1 MKRFRKALG
10 IVALALVVSLSLAMP
25 VSAWADETESYG
37 KPDVSGPQSAWYN
50 GQSHHFR
57 STVKDSVSGKDL
69 VEGTDY
75 TRSFGFLRDRGNADD
90 IDTWLETDDSFAS
103 SGFVYERIDFKGNYA
118 GNGSHFVRHNILTLY
133 EFKELDATK
142 VEGEADPTLGA
153 TLSLFVGDPTTLLD
167 LSAFILSREA
177 GEQPGEYAITC
188 TTDPEQIPAAGN
200 NKAKTRTGLGDIV
213 MNDGYTYKMVV
224 GDDICGFNYI
234 RIVPA
239 TLTIVPAYTDVSATI
254 AWKDSGNKEGL
265 RPSAEDYA
273 KLLSLTADGD
283 ASDML
288 PVVVDNGDDT
298 YTVTYTG
305 VRQYAY
311 DGGVRHDVDY
321 KITQA
326 DVDGYTTDN
335 ATVGNEGVITNTH
348 EVKDGSDHDSGDKP
362 KDESGDKAKDDSGN
376 KPEEQQVASNDEL
389 AKTGDQTP
397 SALVALALGASALGI
412 AVVAKRRSKR

>member
-25 VSAWADETESYG
+25 VSAWADEAESYG

-75 TRSFGFLRDRGNADD
+75 TRSFGFLRDRGNADR
-90 IDTWLETDDSFAS
+90 IDTWLATDDSFVG

-118 GNGSHFVRHNILTLY
+118 GNGSYFVRHNILTLY

-167 LSAFILSREA
+167 LSAFSLSREA
-177 GEQPGEYAITC
+177 GEQPGKYAITY
-188 TTDPEQIPAAGN
+188 TTDPEQIPAAYTSNSAG
-200 NKAKTRTGLGDIV
+200 TRTGLDDANLG
-213 MNDGYTYKMVV
+213 DGYIYKMVV
-224 GDDICGFNYI
+224 GDDICGYNYI

-239 TLTIVPAYTDVSATI
+239 TLTIIPAYTDVSATI
-254 AWKDSGNKEGL
+254 VWNDSSNKDGL

-273 KLLSLTADGD
+273 KLLSLTADGV

-288 PVVVDNGDDT
+288 PAVVDNGDDT

-311 DGGVRHDVDY
+311 DDNGERRHDVDY

-348 EVKDGSDHDSGDKP
+348 EVAAPQPEPQLQPQSQPQPQLQPG
-362 KDESGDKAKDDSGN
+362 
-376 KPEEQQVASNDEL
+376 EEQVATEL
-389 AKTGDQTP
+389 AETGDQTP

>member
-10 IVALALVVSLSLAMP
+10 IVALALVASLALAMP

-37 KPDVSGPQSAWYN
+37 KPDVSGPQSAWYD

-254 AWKDSGNKEGL
+254 AWKDSSNKDGL

-273 KLLSLTADGD
+273 KLLSLTADGV

-288 PVVVDNGDDT
+288 PAVVDNGDDT

-311 DGGVRHDVDY
+311 VDNDERYDVDY

-348 EVKDGSDHDSGDKP
+348 EVAAPQPEPQPQPQLQPQPG
-362 KDESGDKAKDDSGN
+362 
-376 KPEEQQVASNDEL
+376 EEQVATEL
-389 AKTGDQTP
+389 AETGDQTP
-397 SALVALALGASALGI
+397 SALVALALGVSALGI

>member
-25 VSAWADETESYG
+25 VSAWADEAESYG
-37 KPDVSGPQSAWYN
+37 KPNVSGPQSAWYD

-57 STVKDSVSGKDL
+57 STVTDSVSGKDL
-69 VEGTDY
+69 VEGEDY
-75 TRSFGFLRDRGNADD
+75 TRSFGFIRDRGNADN
-90 IDTWLETDDSFAS
+90 IDTWLPTDDSMVS
-103 SGFVYERIDFKGNYA
+103 SGFVWERIDFKGNYT
-118 GNGSHFVRHNILTLY
+118 GNGSYFVRHNIMTLY
-133 EFKELDATK
+133 EFKELGVTK

-167 LSAFILSREA
+167 LSAFSLSREA
-177 GEQPGEYAITC
+177 GEQPGEYAITY
-188 TTDPEQIPAAGN
+188 TTDPEQLPEAYTSNSAG
-200 NKAKTRTGLGDIV
+200 TRTGLGDV
-213 MNDGYTYKMVV
+213 DLGDGYIYKMVV
-224 GDDICGFNYI
+224 GDDICGYNYI

-254 AWKDSGNKEGL
+254 TWKDSSDKDGL

-273 KLLSLTADGD
+273 KLLSLTADGV

-288 PVVVDNGDDT
+288 PAVVDNGDDT

-311 DGGVRHDVDY
+311 DDNGERYDVDY

-348 EVKDGSDHDSGDKP
+348 EVKADSAGGSE
-362 KDESGDKAKDDSGN
+362 DESDDKSNDDSGN
-376 KPEEQQVASNDEL
+376 KPEEKQVASNDEL

-412 AVVAKRRSKR
+412 AIVAKRRSKR

>member
-25 VSAWADETESYG
+25 VSAWADEPESYG
-37 KPDVSGPQSAWYN
+37 KPVVSDSQSAWYN

-57 STVKDSVSGKDL
+57 STVKDPVSGNDL
-69 VEGTDY
+69 VEGEDY
-75 TRSFGFLRDRGNADD
+75 TRSFGFLRDRGNEKD
-90 IDTWLETDDSFAS
+90 IDTWLPTDDSMVS
-103 SGFVYERIDFKGNYA
+103 SGFVWEKIDFKGNYERYA
-118 GNGSHFVRHNILTLY
+118 SHSVRHNILTLY
-133 EFKELDATK
+133 EFKELNATK

-153 TLSLFVGDPTTLLD
+153 TLSLVVGDPTTLLD
-167 LSAFILSREA
+167 LSAFSLSREA
-177 GEQPGEYAITC
+177 GEQPGEYAITY
-188 TTDPEQIPAAGN
+188 TTDPEQIPAAYTPN
-200 NKAKTRTGLGDIV
+200 SAKTRTGLGDTK
-213 MNDGYTYKMVV
+213 MSDGYTYEMVV

-254 AWKDSGNKEGL
+254 AWKDSGNKDGL

-273 KLLSLTADGD
+273 KLLSLTADGV

-288 PVVVDNGDDT
+288 PAVVDNGDDT

-311 DGGVRHDVDY
+311 DDSGERYDVDY
-321 KITQA
+321 EITQA
-326 DVDGYTTDN
+326 DVDANTTDN

-348 EVKDGSDHDSGDKP
+348 EVKADSAGESEDKSDDRS
-362 KDESGDKAKDDSGN
+362 KDDSGN

>member
-25 VSAWADETESYG
+25 VSAWADEAESYG

-69 VEGTDY
+69 VEGEDY
-75 TRSFGFLRDRGNADD
+75 TRSFGFIRDRGNADN
-90 IDTWLETDDSFAS
+90 IDTWLPTDDSMES
-103 SGFVYERIDFKGNYA
+103 SGFVWERIDFKGNYT
-118 GNGSHFVRHNILTLY
+118 GNGSYFVRHNIMTLY
-133 EFKELDATK
+133 EFEELSVTK

-153 TLSLFVGDPTTLLD
+153 TLSLFVGDPTTPLD
-167 LSAFILSREA
+167 LSAFNLSREA
-177 GEQPGEYAITC
+177 GEQPGEYAITY
-188 TTDPEQIPAAGN
+188 TTDPEQLPEAYTSNSKG
-200 NKAKTRTGLGDIV
+200 TRTGLGDV
-213 MNDGYTYKMVV
+213 DLGDGYIYKMVV

-254 AWKDSGNKEGL
+254 TWKDSSDKDGL

-273 KLLSLTADGD
+273 KLLSLTADGV

-311 DGGVRHDVDY
+311 DDNGERYDVDY

-348 EVKDGSDHDSGDKP
+348 EVKADPAG
-362 KDESGDKAKDDSGN
+362 ESGDESDGKTKDDSGN
-376 KPEEQQVASNDEL
+376 KPEANQVASNDEL

-397 SALVALALGASALGI
+397 NALVALALGASALGI

>member
-1 MKRFRKALG
+1 M
-10 IVALALVVSLSLAMP
+10 ALALVASLALAMP

-37 KPDVSGPQSAWYN
+37 KPDVSGPQSAWYD

-75 TRSFGFLRDRGNADD
+75 TRSFGFLRDRGSADD

-142 VEGEADPTLGA
+142 VEGEADPTWGA

-177 GEQPGEYAITC
+177 GEQPGEYAITY
-188 TTDPEQIPAAGN
+188 TTDPEQIPAAGD
-200 NKAKTRTGLGDIV
+200 NKAKTRTGLGDADLG
-213 MNDGYTYKMVV
+213 DGYIYKMVV

-254 AWKDSGNKEGL
+254 AWKDSSNKEGL

-273 KLLSLTADGD
+273 KLLSLTSDGV

-288 PVVVDNGDDT
+288 PAVVDNGDDT
-298 YTVTYTG
+298 YTVTYAG

-311 DGGVRHDVDY
+311 DDNGERYDVDY

-348 EVKDGSDHDSGDKP
+348 EVAAPQPEPQPQPQPQPQPG
-362 KDESGDKAKDDSGN
+362 
-376 KPEEQQVASNDEL
+376 EEQVATEL
-389 AKTGDQTP
+389 AETGDQTP
-397 SALVALALGASALGI
+397 SALVALALGVSALGI

>member
-25 VSAWADETESYG
+25 VSAWADEPESYG
-37 KPDVSGPQSAWYN
+37 KPVVSDPQSAWYN

-57 STVKDSVSGKDL
+57 STVKDPVSGNDL

-75 TRSFGFLRDRGNADD
+75 TRSFGFLRDRGNADR
-90 IDTWLETDDSFAS
+90 IDTWLATDDSFVG

-118 GNGSHFVRHNILTLY
+118 GNGSYFVRHNILTLY
-133 EFKELDATK
+133 EFKEMDVTK

-167 LSAFILSREA
+167 LSAFSLSREA
-177 GEQPGEYAITC
+177 GEQPGKYAITY
-188 TTDPEQIPAAGN
+188 TTDPEQIPAAYTSNSAG
-200 NKAKTRTGLGDIV
+200 TRTGLDDANLG
-213 MNDGYTYKMVV
+213 DGYIYKMVV
-224 GDDICGFNYI
+224 GDDICGYNYI

-239 TLTIVPAYTDVSATI
+239 TLTIIPAYTDVSATI
-254 AWKDSGNKEGL
+254 VWNDSSNKDGL

-273 KLLSLTADGD
+273 KLLSLTADGA

-288 PVVVDNGDDT
+288 PAVVDNGDDT

-311 DGGVRHDVDY
+311 DNGERHDVDY

-326 DVDGYTTDN
+326 DVSGYTTDN
-335 ATVGNEGVITNTH
+335 ATVGNEGVITNKY
-348 EVKDGSDHDSGDKP
+348 EVKADSAGESEDKSDDRS
-362 KDESGDKAKDDSGN
+362 KDDSGN

-389 AKTGDQTP
+389 AETGDQTP

>member
-25 VSAWADETESYG
+25 VSAWADEAESYG
-37 KPDVSGPQSAWYN
+37 KPDVSGPQSAWYD

-69 VEGTDY
+69 EEGTDY
-75 TRSFGFLRDRGNADD
+75 TRSFGFIRDRGNADN
-90 IDTWLETDDSFAS
+90 IDTWLPTDDSMVG
-103 SGFVYERIDFKGNYA
+103 SGFVWERIDFKGNYT
-118 GNGSHFVRHNILTLY
+118 GNGSYFVRHNIMTLY
-133 EFKELDATK
+133 EFKELSVTK

-167 LSAFILSREA
+167 LSAFSLSRKA
-177 GEQPGEYAITC
+177 GEQPGEYAITY
-188 TTDPEQIPAAGN
+188 TTDPEQLPEAYTS
-200 NKAKTRTGLGDIV
+200 NKAGTRTGLGDV
-213 MNDGYTYKMVV
+213 DLGDGYIYKMVV
-224 GDDICGFNYI
+224 GDDICGYSYI
-234 RIVPA
+234 RIVPG

-254 AWKDSGNKEGL
+254 TWKDSSDKDGL

-273 KLLSLTADGD
+273 KLLSLTADGV
-283 ASDML
+283 ASDIL
-288 PVVVDNGDDT
+288 PAVVDNGDDT

-311 DGGVRHDVDY
+311 DDNGERYDVDY

-348 EVKDGSDHDSGDKP
+348 EVKADPAG
-362 KDESGDKAKDDSGN
+362 ESGDESDGKTKDDSGN
-376 KPEEQQVASNDEL
+376 KPEANQVASNDEL

-397 SALVALALGASALGI
+397 NALVTLALGASALGI

>member
-25 VSAWADETESYG
+25 VSAWADEAESYG

-69 VEGTDY
+69 VEGEDY
-75 TRSFGFLRDRGNADD
+75 TRSFGFIRDRGNAGN
-90 IDTWLETDDSFAS
+90 IDTWLPTDDSMES
-103 SGFVYERIDFKGNYA
+103 SGFVWERIDFKGNYT
-118 GNGSHFVRHNILTLY
+118 GNGSYFVRHNIMTLY
-133 EFKELDATK
+133 EFEELSVTK

-153 TLSLFVGDPTTLLD
+153 TLSLFVGDPTTPLD
-167 LSAFILSREA
+167 LSAFNLSREA
-177 GEQPGEYAITC
+177 GEQPGEYAITY
-188 TTDPEQIPAAGN
+188 TTDPEQLPEAYTSNSKG
-200 NKAKTRTGLGDIV
+200 TRTGLGDV
-213 MNDGYTYKMVV
+213 DLGDGYIYKMVV
-224 GDDICGFNYI
+224 GDDICGYNYI
-234 RIVPA
+234 RIVPG

-254 AWKDSGNKEGL
+254 AWKDSSDKDGL

-273 KLLSLTADGD
+273 KLLSLTADGV
-283 ASDML
+283 ASDIL

-311 DGGVRHDVDY
+311 DDNGERYDVDY

-348 EVKDGSDHDSGDKP
+348 EVKADPAG
-362 KDESGDKAKDDSGN
+362 ESGDESDGKTKDDSGK
-376 KPEEQQVASNDEL
+376 KPEANQVASNDEL

-397 SALVALALGASALGI
+397 NALVALALGASALGI
-412 AVVAKRRSKR
+412 AIVAKRRSKR

>member
-25 VSAWADETESYG
+25 VSAWADEAESYG

-69 VEGTDY
+69 VEGEDY
-75 TRSFGFLRDRGNADD
+75 TRSFGFIRDRGNADN
-90 IDTWLETDDSFAS
+90 IDTWLPTDDSMVG
-103 SGFVYERIDFKGNYA
+103 SGFVWERIDFKGNYT
-118 GNGSHFVRHNILTLY
+118 GNGSYFVRHNIMTLY
-133 EFKELDATK
+133 EFKELSVTK

-167 LSAFILSREA
+167 LSAFSLSRKA
-177 GEQPGEYAITC
+177 GEQPGEYAITY
-188 TTDPEQIPAAGN
+188 TTDPEQLPEAYTSNRAG
-200 NKAKTRTGLGDIV
+200 TRTGLGDV
-213 MNDGYTYKMVV
+213 DLGDGYIYKMVV

-239 TLTIVPAYTDVSATI
+239 TLTIVPAYTDISATI
-254 AWKDSGNKEGL
+254 AWKDSGNKDGL

-273 KLLSLTADGD
+273 KLLSLTADGV
-283 ASDML
+283 ASDIQ
-288 PVVVDNGDDT
+288 PAVVDNGDDT
-298 YTVTYTG
+298 YAVTYTG

-311 DGGVRHDVDY
+311 DDNGERYDVDY

-348 EVKDGSDHDSGDKP
+348 EVKADPAGESE
-362 KDESGDKAKDDSGN
+362 DESDDKTKDDSGN
-376 KPEEQQVASNDEL
+376 KPEANQVASDADL

-412 AVVAKRRSKR
+412 AIVAKRRSKR

>member
-25 VSAWADETESYG
+25 VSAWADEAESYG
-37 KPDVSGPQSAWYN
+37 EPKVSEPQSAWYN

-69 VEGTDY
+69 VEGKDY
-75 TRSFGFLRDRGNADD
+75 TRSFCFMSDRGNPDNN
-90 IDTWLETDDSFAS
+90 DTWLPNDDSLVS
-103 SGFVYERIDFKGNYA
+103 SGFVWERIDFKGNYA
-118 GNGSHFVRHNILTLY
+118 GSHLVRHNILTLY
-133 EFKELDATK
+133 EFKELNATK
-142 VEGEADPTLGA
+142 VEGEADPILEA
-153 TLSLFVGDPTTLLD
+153 TLSLFVGNPTTLLD
-167 LSAFILSREA
+167 LSAFSLSREA
-177 GEQPGEYAITC
+177 GEQPGEYAITY
-188 TTDPEQIPAAGN
+188 TTDPEQIPEKSNRANTRAGV
-200 NKAKTRTGLGDIV
+200 GDVDLGD
-213 MNDGYTYKMVV
+213 GYIYKIVV

-239 TLTIVPAYTDVSATI
+239 TLTIVPAYTDLSATI
-254 AWKDSGNKEGL
+254 AWKDSSNKDGL

-273 KLLSLTADGD
+273 KLLSLTADGV

-288 PVVVDNGDDT
+288 PAVVDNGDDT

-311 DGGVRHDVDY
+311 DDNGERYDVDY

-326 DVDGYTTDN
+326 DVDGYTVDN
-335 ATVGNEGVITNTH
+335 ATVGNGGVITNTH
-348 EVKDGSDHDSGDKP
+348 EVKADSAGESEDKSDDK
-362 KDESGDKAKDDSGN
+362 SKDDSGN
-376 KPEEQQVASNDEL
+376 KSEEEQVAIEL
-389 AKTGDQTP
+389 AETGDKTP

-412 AVVAKRRSKR
+412 AIVAKRRSKR

>member
-25 VSAWADETESYG
+25 VSAWADEAESYG
-37 KPDVSGPQSAWYN
+37 KPNVSGPQSAWYN

-75 TRSFGFLRDRGNADD
+75 TRSFGFLRDRGNADG

-133 EFKELDATK
+133 EFKELNATK

-153 TLSLFVGDPTTLLD
+153 TLSLIVGDPTTQLD
-167 LSAFILSREA
+167 LAAFSLSREA
-177 GEQPGEYAITC
+177 GEQPGEYAITY
-188 TTDPEQIPAAGN
+188 TTDPEQIPGAYTSNSAG
-200 NKAKTRTGLGDIV
+200 TRTGLGDV
-213 MNDGYTYKMVV
+213 EMGDGYIYKTVV
-224 GDDICGFNYI
+224 GDDICGYSYI

-254 AWKDSGNKEGL
+254 AWKDSSNKDGL

-273 KLLSLTADGD
+273 KLLSLTADGA

-288 PVVVDNGDDT
+288 PAVVDNGDDT

-305 VRQYAY
+305 VRKYAY
-311 DGGVRHDVDY
+311 DDNGERYDVDY

-348 EVKDGSDHDSGDKP
+348 EVKDDSGSAS
-362 KDESGDKAKDDSGN
+362 KDESDDKSKADSGN
-376 KPEEQQVASNDEL
+376 KPEGEQAATEL
-389 AKTGDQTP
+389 AVTGDKTP
-397 SALVALALGASALGI
+397 SALVALALGASALGV

>member
-1 MKRFRKALG
+1 MKGFRKTLG
-10 IVALALVVSLSLAMP
+10 IVALALIVSLTLAMP
-25 VSAWADETESYG
+25 VGAWADEEASFG
-37 KPDVSGPQSAWYN
+37 KPEVSGPQSAWYN

-57 STVKDSVSGKDL
+57 STVKDGGKDL

-75 TRSFGFLRDRGNADD
+75 TRSFCFKSDRGNTGDG
-90 IDTWLETDDSFAS
+90 DTWLATDDGMVS
-103 SGFVYERIDFKGNYA
+103 SGFVWEKIDFIGNYL
-118 GNGSHFVRHNILTLY
+118 GNGSYFVRHNILTLY
-133 EFKELDATK
+133 EFEELNATK
-142 VEGEADPTLGA
+142 VEGEADPILGA
-153 TLSLFVGDPTTLLD
+153 SLRLIVGDPATQLD
-167 LSAFILSREA
+167 LAAFSLSRVA
-177 GEQPGEYAITC
+177 GEQPGEYAITY
-188 TTDPEQIPAAGN
+188 TTDPEQLPEAYTSNSAG
-200 NKAKTRTGLGDIV
+200 TRTGLGDV
-213 MNDGYTYKMVV
+213 DLGDGYIYKMAV
-224 GDDICGFNYI
+224 GDDICGYNYI

-254 AWKDSGNKEGL
+254 AWKDSSDKDGL

-273 KLLSLTADGD
+273 KLLSLTADGV

-288 PVVVDNGDDT
+288 PAVVDNGDDT

-311 DGGVRHDVDY
+311 DDNGERYDVDY

-348 EVKDGSDHDSGDKP
+348 EVKVAP
-362 KDESGDKAKDDSGN
+362 QPE
-376 KPEEQQVASNDEL
+376 PQPQPQPQPEEEQQVATEL
-389 AKTGDQTP
+389 AETGDQTP

-412 AVVAKRRSKR
+412 AIVAKRRSKR

>member
-1 MKRFRKALG
+1 MKGFRKTLG
-10 IVALALVVSLSLAMP
+10 IVALALIVSLTLAMP

-37 KPDVSGPQSAWYN
+37 TPEVSGPQSAWYD

-57 STVKDSVSGKDL
+57 STVKDGGKDL
-69 VEGTDY
+69 VEGTDFN
-75 TRSFGFLRDRGNADD
+75 RSFCFKSDRGDTGAG
-90 IDTWLETDDSFAS
+90 DTWLATDDSMVS
-103 SGFVYERIDFKGNYA
+103 SGFVWERIDFIGNYA

-133 EFKELDATK
+133 EFMEQDATK

-153 TLSLFVGDPTTLLD
+153 TLSLIVGDPTTPLD
-167 LSAFILSREA
+167 LSAFSLSRKA
-177 GEQPGEYAITC
+177 GEQPGEYAITY
-188 TTDPEQIPAAGN
+188 TTDSEQIPEAYTSN
-200 NKAKTRTGLGDIV
+200 SAKTRTGLGDVV
-213 MNDGYTYKMVV
+213 MSDGYTYKMVV
-224 GDDICGFNYI
+224 GDDICGYNYI

-254 AWKDSGNKEGL
+254 AWKDSSNKDGL

-273 KLLSLTADGD
+273 KLLSLTADGV

-288 PVVVDNGDDT
+288 PAVVDNGDDT

-311 DGGVRHDVDY
+311 DDNGERHDVDY

-326 DVDGYTTDN
+326 GIENYTTDN

-348 EVKDGSDHDSGDKP
+348 EVKADSAGESEDKSDDRS
-362 KDESGDKAKDDSGN
+362 KDDSGN
-376 KPEEQQVASNDEL
+376 KPEEKQVASNDEL

-397 SALVALALGASALGI
+397 SALVALAMGASALGI
-412 AVVAKRRSKR
+412 AIVAKRRSKR

>member
-1 MKRFRKALG
+1 MGRRDGEL
-10 IVALALVVSLSLAMP
+10 
-25 VSAWADETESYG
+25 W
-37 KPDVSGPQSAWYN
+37 KPDVSGPQSAWYD

-75 TRSFGFLRDRGNADD
+75 TRSFGFLRDRGNAED

-348 EVKDGSDHDSGDKP
+348 EVKDGSDNDSGDKP

>member
-25 VSAWADETESYG
+25 VSAWADEAVSYG

-69 VEGTDY
+69 VEGEDY
-75 TRSFGFLRDRGNADD
+75 TRSFSFTSDRRDSVAC
-90 IDTWLETDDSFAS
+90 DTWLATDDSMVS
-103 SGFVYERIDFKGNYA
+103 SGFVWEKIDFKDNYA
-118 GNGSHFVRHNILTLY
+118 RYGSYSVRHNVLTLY
-133 EFKELDATK
+133 EFKEFNATK
-142 VEGEADPTLGA
+142 VEGEADPTLEA

-167 LSAFILSREA
+167 LSAFSLSREA
-177 GEQPGEYAITC
+177 GEQPGEYAITY
-188 TTDPEQIPAAGN
+188 TTDPEQIPAAYKHN
-200 NKAKTRTGLGDIV
+200 SAKTRTGLGDV
-213 MNDGYTYKMVV
+213 DLGDGYISKSVV

-254 AWKDSGNKEGL
+254 AWKDSGNKDGL

-273 KLLSLTADGD
+273 KLLSLTADGV
-283 ASDML
+283 ASDTL
-288 PVVVDNGDDT
+288 PAVVDNGDDT

-311 DGGVRHDVDY
+311 DDNGERYDVNY

-335 ATVGNEGVITNTH
+335 ATVGNEGIITNTH
-348 EVKDGSDHDSGDKP
+348 EVKADSAGESDDK
-362 KDESGDKAKDDSGN
+362 SKADSGN
-376 KPEEQQVASNDEL
+376 KPEEKQVASNDEL
-389 AKTGDQTP
+389 AKTGDQIP
-397 SALVALALGASALGI
+397 SALVVLALGASALGI

>member
-25 VSAWADETESYG
+25 VSAWADEAESYG

-69 VEGTDY
+69 VEGTDF
-75 TRSFGFLRDRGNADD
+75 TRSFGFISDRGNADG
-90 IDTWLETDDSFAS
+90 INTWLATDDSMVS
-103 SGFVYERIDFKGNYA
+103 PGFVWEKIDFKGNYA

-167 LSAFILSREA
+167 LSAFSLSRKA
-177 GEQPGEYAITC
+177 GEQPGEYAITY
-188 TTDPEQIPAAGN
+188 TTDPEQIPEAYTSNSAG
-200 NKAKTRTGLGDIV
+200 TRTGLGDV
-213 MNDGYTYKMVV
+213 DLGDGYISKMVV
-224 GDDICGFNYI
+224 GDDICGYNYI

-239 TLTIVPAYTDVSATI
+239 TLTIVPAYTDISATI
-254 AWKDSGNKEGL
+254 AWKDSSNKEGL

-273 KLLSLTADGD
+273 KLLSLTADGA

-311 DGGVRHDVDY
+311 DDNGERHDVDY

-326 DVDGYTTDN
+326 DVSGYTTDN

-348 EVKDGSDHDSGDKP
+348 EPKDDSGNASKGDP
-362 KDESGDKAKDDSGN
+362 GDKSKDDSGN
-376 KPEEQQVASNDEL
+376 KPEAEQVASETEL
-389 AKTGDQTP
+389 AETR
-397 SALVALALGASALGI
+397 SEE
-412 AVVAKRRSKR
+412 RRVGKECRSRWSPYH

>member
-1 MKRFRKALG
+1 MKRFRKTLG
-10 IVALALVVSLSLAMP
+10 VIALALMVSLSLAMP
-25 VSAWADETESYG
+25 VSAWADEAESYG

-75 TRSFGFLRDRGNADD
+75 TRFFCFKSDRDNPGAG
-90 IDTWLETDDSFAS
+90 DTWLATDDGMAS
-103 SGFVYERIDFKGNYA
+103 SGFVWEEIDFIGNYS
-118 GNGSHFVRHNILTLY
+118 GNGSNIVRHNIMTLY
-133 EFKELDATK
+133 EFKELSVTK

-153 TLSLFVGDPTTLLD
+153 TLSLFVGDPTTLID
-167 LSAFILSREA
+167 LSAFSLSRKA
-177 GEQPGEYAITC
+177 GEQPGEYAITY
-188 TTDPEQIPAAGN
+188 TTDPEQLPEAYTSN
-200 NKAKTRTGLGDIV
+200 SAKTRTGLGDV
-213 MNDGYTYKMVV
+213 DLGDGYIYKMVV
-224 GDDICGFNYI
+224 GDDICGYNYI

-254 AWKDSGNKEGL
+254 TWKDSSDKDGL

-273 KLLSLTADGD
+273 KLLSLTADGV
-283 ASDML
+283 ASDIL

-311 DGGVRHDVDY
+311 DDNGERYDVDY

-348 EVKDGSDHDSGDKP
+348 EVKADPAG
-362 KDESGDKAKDDSGN
+362 ESGDESDGKTKDDSGN
-376 KPEEQQVASNDEL
+376 KPEANQVASNDEL

-397 SALVALALGASALGI
+397 NALVALALGASALGI

>member
-10 IVALALVVSLSLAMP
+10 IVALALVVSLSLAMS
-25 VSAWADETESYG
+25 VSAWADESESYG

-69 VEGTDY
+69 VEGEDY
-75 TRSFGFLRDRGNADD
+75 TRSFGFISDRGNADN
-90 IDTWLETDDSFAS
+90 IDTWLPTDDSLVS

-118 GNGSHFVRHNILTLY
+118 GNGSYFVRHNIMTLY
-133 EFKELDATK
+133 EFKELSVTK

-153 TLSLFVGDPTTLLD
+153 TLSLFVGNPTTLLD
-167 LSAFILSREA
+167 LSAFSLSREA
-177 GEQPGEYAITC
+177 GEQPGEYAITY
-188 TTDPEQIPAAGN
+188 TTDPEQLPEAYASN
-200 NKAKTRTGLGDIV
+200 SAKTRTGLGDV
-213 MNDGYTYKMVV
+213 DLGDGYIYKMVV
-224 GDDICGFNYI
+224 GDDICGYNYI

-239 TLTIVPAYTDVSATI
+239 TLTIVPAYTDVSATV
-254 AWKDSGNKEGL
+254 AWKDSSNKEGL

-273 KLLSLTADGD
+273 KLLSLTADGV

-288 PVVVDNGDDT
+288 PTVVDNGDDT

-311 DGGVRHDVDY
+311 DDNGERYDVDY

-326 DVDGYTTDN
+326 DVDGYTVDN

-348 EVKDGSDHDSGDKP
+348 EVKADSGNAS
-362 KDESGDKAKDDSGN
+362 KDESGDKPQK
-376 KPEEQQVASNDEL
+376 EQVTTEL
-389 AKTGDQTP
+389 AKTGDQTL
-397 SALVALALGASALGI
+397 SALVALALGASALGV
-412 AVVAKRRSKR
+412 AAVAKRRSKR

>member
-25 VSAWADETESYG
+25 VSAWADEAESYG

-69 VEGTDY
+69 VEGEDFV
-75 TRSFGFLRDRGNADD
+75 RSYYFMTDRGNLNGSEE
-90 IDTWLETDDSFAS
+90 WLDSDSGMAS
-103 SGFVYERIDFKGNYA
+103 SGFVQER
-118 GNGSHFVRHNILTLY
+118 
-133 EFKELDATK
+133 
-142 VEGEADPTLGA
+142 
-153 TLSLFVGDPTTLLD
+153 
-167 LSAFILSREA
+167 
-177 GEQPGEYAITC
+177 
-188 TTDPEQIPAAGN
+188 IPAAGSN
-200 NKAKTRTGLGDIV
+200 SAKTRTGLGDADLG
-213 MNDGYTYKMVV
+213 DGYTYKMVV

-239 TLTIVPAYTDVSATI
+239 TLTIVPAYTDVGATI
-254 AWKDSGNKEGL
+254 AWKDSSNKDGL

-273 KLLSLTADGD
+273 KLLSLTADGV

-288 PVVVDNGDDT
+288 PAVVDNGDDT

-311 DGGVRHDVDY
+311 DDNGERYDVDY

-348 EVKDGSDHDSGDKP
+348 EVKADSAGESEDKSDDRS
-362 KDESGDKAKDDSGN
+362 KDDSGN

>member
-25 VSAWADETESYG
+25 VNAWADESESYG
-37 KPDVSGPQSAWYN
+37 KPNVSGPQSAWYN
-50 GQSHHFR
+50 GQSHGFK
-57 STVKDSVSGKDL
+57 STVKDSVSGKEL
-69 VEGTDY
+69 VEGEDFV
-75 TRSFGFLRDRGNADD
+75 RSYYFMTDRGNLDGSEE
-90 IDTWLETDDSFAS
+90 WLDSDSGMAS
-103 SGFVYERIDFKGNYA
+103 SGFVQERIQFIKNYEKY
-118 GNGSHFVRHNILTLY
+118 GLHIVRHNILTLY
-133 EFKELDATK
+133 EFKELNATK
-142 VEGEADPTLGA
+142 IEGEEDPALEA
-153 TLSLFVGDPTTLLD
+153 TLNLVVGDPIVQLD
-167 LSAFILSREA
+167 RSAFILSREA
-177 GEQPGEYAITC
+177 GEQPGEYAITY
-188 TTDPEQIPAAGN
+188 TTDPEQIPEASTSN
-200 NKAKTRTGLGDIV
+200 SAKTRTGLGDADLG
-213 MNDGYTYKMVV
+213 DGYTYKMVV
-224 GDDICGFNYI
+224 GDDICGYNYI

-254 AWKDSGNKEGL
+254 AWKDSSNKDGL

-273 KLLSLTADGD
+273 KLLSLTADGA

-288 PVVVDNGDDT
+288 PAVVDNGDDT

-311 DGGVRHDVDY
+311 DDNGERHDVDY

-348 EVKDGSDHDSGDKP
+348 EVKDGSDSAPKERSDDK
-362 KDESGDKAKDDSGN
+362 SKDDSGN
-376 KPEEQQVASNDEL
+376 KPEKEQVVTEL
-389 AKTGDQTP
+389 AETGDKTP
-397 SALVALALGASALGI
+397 SALVALALGASALGV

>member
-1 MKRFRKALG
+1 M
-10 IVALALVVSLSLAMP
+10 
-25 VSAWADETESYG
+25 
-37 KPDVSGPQSAWYN
+37 
-50 GQSHHFR
+50 
-57 STVKDSVSGKDL
+57 
-69 VEGTDY
+69 
-75 TRSFGFLRDRGNADD
+75 
-90 IDTWLETDDSFAS
+90 
-103 SGFVYERIDFKGNYA
+103 
-118 GNGSHFVRHNILTLY
+118 RHNILTLY
-133 EFKELDATK
+133 EFKEFNATK
-142 VEGEADPTLGA
+142 VEGEADPTLEA

-167 LSAFILSREA
+167 LSAFSLSREA
-177 GEQPGEYAITC
+177 GEQPGEYAITY
-188 TTDPEQIPAAGN
+188 TTDPEQIPAAYAHN
-200 NKAKTRTGLGDIV
+200 SAKTRTGLGDV
-213 MNDGYTYKMVV
+213 DLGDGYIYKMVV

-254 AWKDSGNKEGL
+254 TWKDSSDKDGL

-273 KLLSLTADGD
+273 KLLSLTADGV

-288 PVVVDNGDDT
+288 PAVVDNGDDT

-311 DGGVRHDVDY
+311 DDNGERYDVDY

-348 EVKDGSDHDSGDKP
+348 EVAAPQPEPQLQPQSQPQPQPG
-362 KDESGDKAKDDSGN
+362 
-376 KPEEQQVASNDEL
+376 EEQVATEL
-389 AKTGDQTP
+389 AETGDQTP

>member
-1 MKRFRKALG
+1 MGRRGGEL
-10 IVALALVVSLSLAMP
+10 
-25 VSAWADETESYG
+25 WETQC
-37 KPDVSGPQSAWYN
+37 SGPQSAWYN

-75 TRSFGFLRDRGNADD
+75 TRSFGFLRDRGNADG

-188 TTDPEQIPAAGN
+188 TTDPEQIPAAGSN
-200 NKAKTRTGLGDIV
+200 SAGTRVGLGDADLG
-213 MNDGYTYKMVV
+213 DGYISKAVV

-254 AWKDSGNKEGL
+254 AWKDSSNKEGL

-273 KLLSLTADGD
+273 KLLSLTSDGV

-288 PVVVDNGDDT
+288 PAVVDNGDDT

-311 DGGVRHDVDY
+311 DDNGERYDVDY

-348 EVKDGSDHDSGDKP
+348 EVKADSAGESEDKSDDRS
-362 KDESGDKAKDDSGN
+362 KDDSGN

>member
-25 VSAWADETESYG
+25 VSAWADEAESYG

-75 TRSFGFLRDRGNADD
+75 TRSFGFLRDRGNADR
-90 IDTWLETDDSFAS
+90 IDTWLATDDSFVG

-118 GNGSHFVRHNILTLY
+118 GNGSYFVRHNILTLY

-167 LSAFILSREA
+167 LSAFSLSREA
-177 GEQPGEYAITC
+177 GEQPGKYAITY
-188 TTDPEQIPAAGN
+188 TTDPEQIPAAYTSNSAG
-200 NKAKTRTGLGDIV
+200 TRTGLDDANLG
-213 MNDGYTYKMVV
+213 DGYIYKMVV
-224 GDDICGFNYI
+224 GDDICGYNYI

-239 TLTIVPAYTDVSATI
+239 TLTIIPAYTDVSATI
-254 AWKDSGNKEGL
+254 VWNDSSNKDGL

-273 KLLSLTADGD
+273 KLLSLTADGA

-288 PVVVDNGDDT
+288 PAVVDNGDDT

-311 DGGVRHDVDY
+311 DNGERHDVDY

-348 EVKDGSDHDSGDKP
+348 EVKVAP
-362 KDESGDKAKDDSGN
+362 QPE
-376 KPEEQQVASNDEL
+376 PQPQPQPQPQPEEEQQVATEL
-389 AKTGDQTP
+389 AETGDQTP

-412 AVVAKRRSKR
+412 AIVAKRRSKR